1 MSDDDQLTRVFS
13 ALADPT
19 RRRMLELLGQGT
31 LTVSELAE
39 PFPISLPAVSRH
51 LKVLEEAGL
60 VSRDRQAQWRP
71 SSLRGESL
79 ADARAWMDT
88 LLGRW
93 DHRLDRLAA
102 HLESRRTPA
111 PTAAPT
117 SSDTPTTARTPSTT
131 RRDSR

>member
-1 MSDDDQLTRVFS
+1 MADDEQLSRVFS

-19 RRRMLELLGQGT
+19 RRRMLERLGQGS

-71 SSLRGESL
+71 SSLRGETL
-79 ADARAWMDT
+79 AEARAWMDT

-111 PTAAPT
+111 AAAPSPAAT
-117 SSDTPTTARTPSTT
+117 PAVTPTPTTGRKP
-131 RRDSR
+131 R